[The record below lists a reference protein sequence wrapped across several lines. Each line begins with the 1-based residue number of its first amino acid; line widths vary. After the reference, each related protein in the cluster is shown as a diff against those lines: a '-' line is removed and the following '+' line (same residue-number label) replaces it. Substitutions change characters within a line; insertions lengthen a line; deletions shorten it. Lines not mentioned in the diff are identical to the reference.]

1 MSYVIKA
8 VARPLEGKASV
19 RVVGEYEDY
28 DTAVRQRRAM
38 DERCR
43 VARGIILD
51 YADIEFPV
59 VRFTVED
66 GEINNES
73 DKKPTVEEIA
83 TAMYTA
89 RSGKDY
95 VTRTVDVYKEIAEFI
110 RDHSEEKLMESY
122 VDYLDFYV
130 DRMYAYYNINDFIDS
145 YIRYHVASNTSPI
158 DAVREA
164 VCNLEKSIEDKKRKL
179 LSNGEIIELV

>member
-8 VARPLEGKASV
+8 VARPLEGEASV
-19 RVVGEYEDY
+19 RIVGKYEDY

-59 VRFTVED
+59 VRFYVDD
-66 GEINNES
+66 GEINN
-73 DKKPTVEEIA
+73 
-83 TAMYTA
+83 
-89 RSGKDY
+89 
-95 VTRTVDVYKEIAEFI
+95 
-110 RDHSEEKLMESY
+110 
-122 VDYLDFYV
+122 
-130 DRMYAYYNINDFIDS
+130 NDFIDS
-145 YIRYHVASNTSPI
+145 YISYHVAPNTSPI
-158 DAVREA
+158 DALREA

>member
-8 VARPLEGKASV
+8 VARPLEGEASV
-19 RVVGEYEDY
+19 RIVGKYEDY

-83 TAMYTA
+83 AAMYTA
-89 RSGKDY
+89 RSRKDY
-95 VTRTVDVYKEIAEFI
+95 VTRTVDVYKEIVEFI
-110 RDHSEEKLMESY
+110 RDHSEEKSMESY
-122 VDYLDFYV
+122 VDYLNFYV
-130 DRMYAYYNINDFIDS
+130 DSIYAYYSINNFIES
-145 YIRYHVASNTSPI
+145 YISYHVAPDTSPI
-158 DAVREA
+158 DAFREA

>member
-8 VARPLEGKASV
+8 VARPLEGEASV
-19 RVVGEYEDY
+19 RIVGEYEDY

-66 GEINNES
+66 GKINNES

-83 TAMYTA
+83 VAL
-89 RSGKDY
+89 RD
-95 VTRTVDVYKEIAEFI
+95 DVQKNHKVFRVHAWKEIVEFI
-110 RDHSEEKLMESY
+110 RDNGRKTMSSCQDYIDFYYDNTCVYSSMH
-122 VDYLDFYV
+122 DYLDSELNDSASFT
-130 DRMYAYYNINDFIDS
+130 AYQAKIDEFES
-145 YIRYHVASNTSPI
+145 AI
-158 DAVREA
+158 
-164 VCNLEKSIEDKKRKL
+164 KSGYKKI
-179 LSNGEIIELV
+179 LSNGEIIEII

>member
-8 VARPLEGKASV
+8 VARPLEGEASV

-66 GEINNES
+66 GEINSKS
-73 DKKPTVEEIA
+73 DKKPTVEEI
-83 TAMYTA
+83 AMYTA

-95 VTRTVDVYKEIAEFI
+95 VTRTVDVYNEIVEFI

-130 DRMYAYYNINDFIDS
+130 DRMYAYYNINDFINS
-145 YIRYHVASNTSPI
+145 YISYHVAPNTSPI
-158 DAVREA
+158 DAFREA

-179 LSNGEIIELV
+179 LSNDEIIELV